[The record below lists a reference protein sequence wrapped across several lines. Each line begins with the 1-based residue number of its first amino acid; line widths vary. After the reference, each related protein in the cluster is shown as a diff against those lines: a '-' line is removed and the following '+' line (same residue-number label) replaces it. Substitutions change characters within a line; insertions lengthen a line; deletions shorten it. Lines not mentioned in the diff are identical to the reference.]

1 MQKGRIKIL
10 PRKFSYT
17 VSIALRAFVSSK
29 AQTGKLSQ
37 RSLLDEVI
45 QTALGTRRLVHVNDP
60 LRCSLIK
67 QFA

>member
-10 PRKFSYT
+10 PHKFN
-17 VSIALRAFVSSK
+17 ALRAFVSSN

-67 QFA
+67 QLA